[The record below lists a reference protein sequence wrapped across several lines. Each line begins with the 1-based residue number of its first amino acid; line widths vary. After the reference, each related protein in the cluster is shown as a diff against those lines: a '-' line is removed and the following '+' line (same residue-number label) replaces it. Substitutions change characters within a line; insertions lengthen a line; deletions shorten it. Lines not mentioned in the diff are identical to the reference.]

1 MRTMSISL
9 PEETAQFVDGQIA
22 QGHYGSASAYVR
34 ELILADERRQAEAT
48 LEAALIEGLNSA
60 EETLDTDAW
69 TAIRREAESR
79 LRERGRAVES

>member
-1 MRTMSISL
+1 MQTLSISL
-9 PEETAQFVDGQIA
+9 PEEIAQFVDGQVE
-22 QGHYGSASAYVR
+22 QGRYGSASDYVR

-69 TAIRREAESR
+69 TAIRREAGSR
-79 LRERGRAVES
+79 LREPGQVVES